1 MARDGPRLDHKA
13 AKDRPVR
20 AKTTKSNC
28 AFGVIARSLTSL
40 TSEEDETDEVDEDSG
55 LSDASVFSPII
66 EHNISLHEVVKN
78 NNKRWVFLLFICIV
92 HLHRSYVLQEAS
104 ALRTNVHIW
113 VIISF

>member
-28 AFGVIARSLTSL
+28 AFGVLARSLTSL
-40 TSEEDETDEVDEDSG
+40 TSEEDEADEADDSG

-78 NNKRWVFLLFICIV
+78 NNKK
-92 HLHRSYVLQEAS
+92 
-104 ALRTNVHIW
+104 W
-113 VIISF
+113 VITTNIPVVYLYYTFTLIIRVPGSVRSSN